1 VSNPYVIDNISLALQ
16 AFIIINKVNQ
26 SLALLSMMMFARCIT
41 VVCAIAVVHVFMAEQ
56 AFAQQIDKTILKW
69 PDTGQNISYT
79 NVKGEDS
86 DYHINDP
93 SYTNLSASV
102 VKDNVTGLLWQR
114 VDGGEM
120 TFDAAKKYAD
130 TVTINGEKGWRLPTL
145 LEALSIV
152 SMDRN
157 NPALDTAYFANTKA
171 EYWWTSQEQP
181 SNTTRVWVT
190 NSGGGMG
197 PHLKTE
203 TISAGG
209 TKKYHA
215 RLVKTVSAAQS
226 VEHFTDNGD
235 GTITDNVTGLMWQ
248 KTPSRDSVP
257 WETALTRAEESVLG
271 GHDDWRLPNLKELG
285 SLVDITR
292 NAPAVS
298 AAFSA
303 MQSLRYWTSSA
314 QFKQTANAWFVD
326 FQNSGVTS
334 YAAKVRSY
342 PAIFVRTANGVTS
355 VEDQSENIGGEFTAT
370 PQPASD
376 LVSLHI
382 PSTARATA
390 LRVYSS
396 GGLLM
401 HEEHNPASG
410 TILLPVSSWPTGI
423 YAVHLRTDI
432 STHIT
437 RILVVR

>member
-1 VSNPYVIDNISLALQ
+1 MTIFSRYLCAV
-16 AFIIINKVNQ
+16 
-26 SLALLSMMMFARCIT
+26 FAA
-41 VVCAIAVVHVFMAEQ
+41 AIARVVIPEH
-56 AFAQQIDKTILKW
+56 AFAQQIEKTILKL

-152 SMDRN
+152 SIDKN
-157 NPALDTAYFANTKA
+157 NPALDTAYFTNTKA

-203 TISAGG
+203 TLSAGG

-215 RLVKTVSAAQS
+215 RVVKTASATQR

-248 KTPSRDSVP
+248 KTPLRDSVP
-257 WETALTRAEESVLG
+257 WETALTRAEDLVLG
-271 GHDDWRLPNLKELG
+271 AHDDWRLPNLKELG

-292 NAPAVS
+292 NAPAVHS
-298 AAFSA
+298 MFSA
-303 MQSLRYWTSSA
+303 MQSLRYWTSTA

-326 FQNSGVTS
+326 FQNSGLTS

-342 PAIFVRTANGVTS
+342 PIICVRSTGTATS
-355 VEDQSENIGGEFTAT
+355 INDSEAGLSDNTTVIPT
-370 PQPASD
+370 PQPASEY
-376 LVSLHI
+376 VFLHF
-382 PSTARATA
+382 PSAAQATA
-390 LRVYSS
+390 LRIYS
-396 GGLLM
+396 
-401 HEEHNPASG
+401 ASG
-410 TILLPVSSWPTGI
+410 TLMYEQQNPAAGPILLSVSTWPIGI
-423 YAVHLRTDI
+423 YAVHLRTD
-432 STHIT
+432 STTLTT
-437 RILVVR
+437 RILVAR